1 MKTITL
7 TREFNGET
15 DTRILRVEI
24 NNHYTWAKYAFATSV
39 EYINLSLPGGSA
51 GKTWLAYFDYIE
63 EAEKAI
69 SKSAEFLVQN
79 GWAITTEVSA

>member
-15 DTRILRVEI
+15 DTRVLRVEI
-24 NNHYTWAKYAFATSV
+24 NNQNTWAKYAFATSV
-39 EYINLSLPGGSA
+39 EYINLSLPGESA
-51 GKTWLAYFDYIE
+51 GKTWLAYFNYVE

-69 SKSAEFLVQN
+69 STSAEFLVQH
-79 GWAITTEVSA
+79 GWSITTEVSA